1 MSLYLYQLSYT
12 AESLAAQVR
21 HPEDAWRPPRA
32 PSSRRSGGTL
42 LGGGFCFGDYDAAF
56 IYEAPDDE
64 AAAAIALA
72 VGAGGAAKTARTTK
86 LLSGEQWV
94 SALTR
99 AAEVSDVYKP
109 SL

>member
-21 HPEDAWRPPRA
+21 HPEDRMEAAARPVVEKV
-32 PSSRRSGGTL
+32 GGTL

-72 VGAGGAAKTARTTK
+72 VGAGGAVKTARTTK